1 MFVTFHTMAEQNR
14 PKQQSPF
21 GPNFQKR
28 TPFLF
33 LLPLLFLIPWITGQ
47 FASTAQTTVPYSFF
61 ASQLDS
67 GNVRSIV
74 LQGEKITGSLRSE
87 TQYTD
92 DRGARTSV
100 TDFITYLPSSVDGA
114 YLDRLSETEVTVT
127 TLPSR
132 DNSGWLMLL
141 NFLPIVLLLYL
152 FFRFNKASRQQGGG
166 FGGGMFS
173 MGANKAKR
181 YQKDSSSVRFTDVA
195 GADSSKEELVEIVDF
210 LKNAERYTE
219 VGAEIPH
226 GVLLV
231 GPPGSGKTLLARAV
245 AGEADV
251 PFYSISGSDFIEM
264 FVGVG
269 ASRVRNLFKDA
280 RENSPSI
287 IFIDELDS
295 IGRQRGA
302 GLGGG
307 HDEREQTL
315 NQMLAE
321 MDGFEKHESV
331 IVLAATNRPDVLDPA
346 LLRPGRFDRRVTVPA
361 PAVGDR
367 EKILEI
373 HVKRRPV
380 SDDIDL
386 ATLARTTPGFS
397 GADLANVI
405 NEAAIRAV
413 REDRKSI
420 TQQDLFVAR
429 DRVVLGL
436 KRSGIVMSEEERRTV
451 AYHEAG
457 HAVTAARLPTA
468 EPVHRITIIP
478 HEQAMGVTQQMPEG
492 DKYLLRED
500 YIRDRLVVLMGG
512 RAAEE
517 QAFGVVTSGA
527 ENDLKEAHKLARRMV
542 TEWGMGNVF
551 RNTAY
556 ASDSRE
562 VFLGNDIG
570 RQNDYSDDSA
580 RRIDEEIHDILK
592 DAYERAVSLLKENST
607 ALDDL
612 AQALLEEEEINRERM
627 EEIIGTN

>member
-1 MFVTFHTMAEQNR
+1 MAEQKK

-21 GPNFQKR
+21 GPDFRKR
-28 TPFLF
+28 SALF
-33 LLPLLFLIPWITGQ
+33 ILLPLLFLLPWITGR
-47 FASTAQTTVPYSFF
+47 FATSSQTTVPYSFF
-61 ASQLDS
+61 VRQLDD
-67 GNVRSIV
+67 GNVRSVVIQEEEV
-74 LQGEKITGSLRSE
+74 TGTFRQQTE
-87 TQYTD
+87 YTD
-92 DRGARTSV
+92 QRNV
-100 TDFITYLPSSVDGA
+100 THQVTEFITYLPATVDGA
-114 YLDRLSETEVTVT
+114 YLDRLSRTDVSVT
-127 TLPSR
+127 TLPTR
-132 DNSGWLMLL
+132 DNSGWVMLL
-141 NFLPIVLLLYL
+141 NILPFVLLIYL
-152 FFRFNKASRQQGGG
+152 FVRFNRATRQQGGG

-173 MGANKAKR
+173 MGNNKAKK
-181 YQKDSSSVRFTDVA
+181 YQKDSSSVHFSDVA
-195 GADSSKEELVEIVDF
+195 GAESAKDELVEIVDF
-210 LKNAERYTE
+210 LKKAERYSE

-280 RENSPSI
+280 RENGPAI

-367 EKILEI
+367 EKILQI
-373 HVKRRPV
+373 HTKRRPTG
-380 SDDIDL
+380 DDVDL
-386 ATLARTTPGFS
+386 SAVARTTPGFS
-397 GADLANVI
+397 GADLANLV
-405 NEAAIRAV
+405 NEAAIQVV
-413 REDRKSI
+413 RDGRKAI
-420 TQQDLFVAR
+420 TQGDLLVAR

-436 KRSGIVMSEEERRTV
+436 KRSGVVMSDEERRTV

-478 HEQAMGVTQQMPEG
+478 HERAMGVTQQMPEG
-492 DKYLLRED
+492 DMYLLRED

-517 QAFGVVTSGA
+517 STFGVVTSGA

-542 TEWGMGNVF
+542 TEWGMGDTF
-551 RNTAY
+551 RNTAF
-556 ASDSRE
+556 ASDARE

-580 RRIDEEIHDILK
+580 RRIDEEIHEILK
-592 DAYERAVSLLKENST
+592 SAYQRAQEILQDNSDALRSLAE
-607 ALDDL
+607 
-612 AQALLEEEEINRERM
+612 ALLEEEEIDRSRM
-627 EEIIGTN
+627 EEIINGG